1 MVPIS
6 VKKDDKKGYAWEG
19 RIVIGKV
26 LLYELEEPN
35 CRFLSQTI
43 HLSSCP
49 LSKQQDAKLE
59 ASNQELLK

>member
-6 VKKDDKKGYAWEG
+6 VKKDDMLG
-19 RIVIGKV
+19 RGKFKF
-26 LLYELEEPN
+26 LLYEFEEPS
-35 CRFLSQTI
+35 CSQTI

-49 LSKQQDAKLE
+49 LSKQRDAKLE